1 MASKK
6 LIALLFV
13 FLVLPITKVF
23 AQEWQYPVIK
33 GYGAAHPLPHAAVQ
47 PDKNLEYK
55 IIFSITKNSKKDD
68 PNEGLVHLA
77 RLINVYAEAG
87 IQPDKMKLVAII
99 TGQAT
104 YAALNDKAYKKQFK
118 SDNPNTFLLKELK
131 DKGHVK
137 IFVCGQALT
146 GMGYSPK
153 DLNPAVTEAVSALS
167 VLPTYELKGYA
178 LMPY

>member
-1 MASKK
+1 MNKTYLK
-6 LIALLFV
+6 VTLLILFLLPFSNAL
-13 FLVLPITKVF
+13 

-55 IIFSITKNSKKDD
+55 IIFSITKNGKSGDA
-68 PNEGLVHLA
+68 NEGLVHLA

-87 IQPDKMKLVAII
+87 IKPEKMKLVAII
-99 TGQAT
+99 TGPAT
-104 YAALNDKAYKKQFK
+104 YSALNDSAYKKHFK
-118 SDNPNTFLLKELK
+118 KDNPNSYLLKELK
-131 DKGHVK
+131 EKGLVK

-146 GMGYSPK
+146 GLGYTQK
-153 DLNPAVTEAVSALS
+153 NLNPAVTEAVSALS

-178 LMPY
+178 LMPF